1 MKALSIIIP
10 TFDEAKN
17 ITALLEQLSGLRAR
31 GAQIIVADGGSSDN
45 TLELAEPLSDLIV
58 KSARGRAQQLNAGA
72 RHARG
77 DAMLF
82 LEADTRLPESADEII
97 SEALQQFHWG
107 RFDLDIAGSNKL
119 LPLLA
124 RTINLRSRLTGIAT
138 SEQAMFVKR
147 ALFHHLGG
155 FDAIATMEDVELSKR
170 LKRAAMPACLHERV
184 VSSGKRWENHAM
196 VRTALLHGGLR
207 AA

>member
-10 TFDEAKN
+10 TYNEAAG
-17 ITALLEQLSGLRAR
+17 ITGLLEQLAGLRER
-31 GAQIIVADGGSSDN
+31 GAQIIIADGGSTDN
-45 TLELAEPLSDLIV
+45 TLELAEPLADTIV
-58 KSARGRAQQLNAGA
+58 MSTRGRANQLNAGA

-82 LEADTRLPESADEII
+82 LDADTKLPDNADAII
-97 SEALQQFHWG
+97 GEALQQFHWG
-107 RFDLDIAGSNKL
+107 RFDLDIAGKNPL

-124 RTINLRSRLTGIAT
+124 RSINLRTRLTGTAT
-138 SEQAMFVKR
+138 GEQAMFVKR

-155 FDAIATMEDVELSKR
+155 FNAIASMEDVELSKR
-170 LKRAAMPACLHERV
+170 LKRAAMPACLHQRV
-184 VSSGKRWENHAM
+184 LSSGRRWQNRSV
-196 VRTALLHGGLR
+196 VRTALLGGGLS